1 MPFQIK
7 AGSFLV
13 VAATLSEAI
22 RLFDTL
28 EDPEGVTVRDMDG
41 RELNVDN
48 ARRILNEGEPS

>member
-1 MPFQIK
+1 M
-7 AGSFLV
+7 V